1 MAASAYINKF
11 QTWHRDLEDI
21 NDGAEGYSGDTKL
34 QAFLDNIHH
43 PKYIMTVGCIRN
55 IPELD
60 MDMAIDRIRQT
71 ETELVEAERL
81 VEGRNGR

>member
-1 MAASAYINKF
+1 
-11 QTWHRDLEDI
+11 
-21 NDGAEGYSGDTKL
+21 
-34 QAFLDNIHH
+34 
-43 PKYIMTVGCIRN
+43 
-55 IPELD
+55 LD